1 MAIIW
6 ILIHNPYHSVWR
18 CSSISF
24 FISSLLL
31 AKFFLLLSSI
41 GVFISSANSFSWMK
55 EAIFEEIVMGI
66 FFHFLRKWD
75 IPDPLFSSSFFL
87 SKSLQLMRNMK
98 SPTIKEVKQWANEMF
113 LKGDLKLI
121 NFEKCLMLIPHVN
134 KLFRILET
142 LNWMVRIMD

>member
-1 MAIIW
+1 
-6 ILIHNPYHSVWR
+6 
-18 CSSISF
+18 
-24 FISSLLL
+24 
-31 AKFFLLLSSI
+31 
-41 GVFISSANSFSWMK
+41 
-55 EAIFEEIVMGI
+55 MGI

-121 NFEKCLMLIPHVN
+121 HFEKCLMLIPHVN

-142 LNWMVRIMD
+142 LFPFKTTFCFLLEFTERIQAPKVFSRVVKLKTVHLKVSFIHLKNFSPALRDFFRKIPL